1 MSVFSDSCF
10 LNGRTSKLGFPGV
23 IGFLRD
29 VATAAADFGNGSD
42 PEA

>member
-1 MSVFSDSCF
+1 M
-10 LNGRTSKLGFPGV
+10 

-42 PEA
+42 PEASRSGKRDEHAKIGTHML